1 MSGHGYVAVG
11 WTPFKKTYDAT
22 LLAGMVLYLAL
33 FAALNLWIHPTATIE
48 TTLIRGFGTLAFL
61 LLHVVLSIGPLC
73 RIDRRFLPLLN
84 NRRHLGVA
92 TFFTGLAH
100 AALATVQFHAL
111 GVLSPLESIFRSNP
125 RYDSLAE
132 FPFEVLGLAALV
144 ILFLMAAT
152 SHDFWLANLT
162 PEVWKALHML
172 VYAAY
177 ALLVL
182 HVALGALQSERSPVL
197 ATIAAAGL
205 SWIVTLHLVAAYR
218 ERRGDRPGAAGWIRV
233 ARLEEIADQCARI
246 VSGPAER
253 IAVFRFGERVSALSN
268 VCAHQ
273 GGPLGEG
280 KIVDGCVTC
289 PWHGY
294 QYLPETGV
302 APPPFTERV
311 RKYETRVEDGVI
323 WVHP

>member
-11 WTPFKKTYDAT
+11 WNPYKKRYDAT
-22 LLAGMVLYLAL
+22 LLAGIVLYLAVFSL
-33 FAALNLWIHPTATIE
+33 LNLAIHPNATVE
-48 TTLIRGFGTLAFL
+48 TTLIRALGTLAFL

-73 RIDRRFLPLLN
+73 RLDSRWLPLLS

-92 TFFTGLAH
+92 TFVIGLGH
-100 AALATVQFHAL
+100 AALALFQFHAL
-111 GVLSPLESIFRSNP
+111 GALSPLESLFLSNP
-125 RYDSLAE
+125 RYDSLSE
-132 FPFEVLGLAALV
+132 FPFEILGFFALL

-152 SHDFWLANLT
+152 SHDFWLATLT
-162 PEVWKALHML
+162 PMAWKSLHML

-197 ATIAAAGL
+197 TAIVAIGFLWIAGL
-205 SWIVTLHLVAAYR
+205 HVTAALR
-218 ERRGDRPGAAGWIRV
+218 ERTLDRPPAEEWIRV
-233 ARLEEIADQCARI
+233 ARLEEIPDNRARI
-246 VSGPAER
+246 VAGTKER
-253 IAVFRFGERVSALSN
+253 IAVYRFGDRVSALSN

-280 KIVDGCVTC
+280 KILEGCVTC

-294 QYLPETGV
+294 QYLPETGI

-311 RKYETRVEDGVI
+311 EKYETRVEDGVV
-323 WVHP
+323 WVRS